1 MFACVEPPH
10 SYVRDTSASV
20 VHHADYLA
28 RRETHAL
35 CGATLE
41 NAATLPQPGAADA
54 ICPDCQ
60 EKLVFYH
67 LEWWRGQALAATAE
81 LEALRAQHGRL
92 EESVPSQV
100 VREVGP
106 NDDPADTG
114 PTTLLDRARRE
125 LADLCRQFDGDVP
138 YVRLKNAMQAFS
150 DRLESHERLVLAQ
163 EIGGDGSLMRWSTT
177 AVKTL
182 GLQVAN
188 NPVQDE
194 PDPMWEEWIQ
204 DSYQAPKQPKRRFGR
219 SR

>member
-1 MFACVEPPH
+1 MFAYVEPPH
-10 SYVRDTSASV
+10 SYVRETSTSV
-20 VHHADYLA
+20 VHHADYLV

-41 NAATLPQPGAADA
+41 NAATLPQPASADA
-54 ICPDCQ
+54 ICPDCE

-81 LEALRAQHGRL
+81 LEALRVKHGEL
-92 EESVPSQV
+92 EESAPAHAHKEDSTD
-100 VREVGP
+100 E
-106 NDDPADTG
+106 PADTE

-125 LADLCRQFDGDVP
+125 LADLCRQFDDDVP

-177 AVKTL
+177 AVKAL